1 VPNQDSKNHAARTI
15 SPQDV
20 VQDLI
25 ATMDLA
31 DRDQTLVER
40 ICAQWIKLEDILECA
55 AGPREPVGELLVKSG
70 RITRAQLDEA
80 LAEQQRTSEKFG
92 EVLVR
97 KGRLSK
103 PELAALLTFQERLG
117 ASGQHAGPLQLG
129 NLLVTAGKIT
139 FEQLQDAVRRQQE
152 TKRRLGE
159 ELVAAGYTTKQQID
173 QGLKLQRVLIGVALS
188 ALLVLS
194 MAPGGARANSSKTA
208 QIRVSATVAPYV
220 KLDVL
225 EQQSALSITRED
237 VERGYVDVMAGTR
250 LRTRTNDRNGFMVNF
265 ESRSQVFEHATVTG
279 LGGTVEIGTNG
290 GAVRAAYS
298 GPETSTQVSYR
309 FFLAP
314 GVQSGQYPW
323 PLQISASVVY

>member
-1 VPNQDSKNHAARTI
+1 VAKQDSNTPAAKTQN

-20 VQDLI
+20 VRDLI
-25 ATMDLA
+25 GTMELA
-31 DRDQTLVER
+31 DRDQRLVER
-40 ICAQWIKLEDILECA
+40 ICAQWVKLEDILECA

-97 KGRLSK
+97 KGRLSE
-103 PELAALLTFQERLG
+103 PELAALLTFQDRLG

-139 FEQLQDAVRRQQE
+139 FEQLHDAVRRQHE

-159 ELVAAGYTTKQQID
+159 ELVAAGYTTKQQIE

-194 MAPGGARANSSKTA
+194 LAPGKARATSKTA

-220 KLDVL
+220 KLDIL
-225 EQQSALSITRED
+225 EQQPALSITQDD
-237 VERGYVDVMAGTR
+237 VERGYVDVMAGTT

-265 ESRSQVFEHATVTG
+265 ESRSQVFERASVTG
-279 LGGTVEIGTNG
+279 IGGTVEIGTNG

-314 GVQSGQYPW
+314 GVHSGQYPW
-323 PLQISASVVY
+323 PLQISASVMY